1 MRLLVAIDGTDASE
15 GALDYALEMAS
26 RLDASLLLAFV
37 IEPAVRVT
45 TEEGSTQRLDGTEPI
60 DTDADD
66 DEADTQFVREAL
78 EDARTTGDR
87 LLHEAA
93 TRANAAGVDADT
105 RIVTGDPVETLLR
118 LAVEASTDG
127 IVVGHRSTANHADD
141 VGGSVAKALI
151 ERSSV
156 PVTVV
161 T

>member
-45 TEEGSTQRLDGTEPI
+45 TDEGSTQRLDGTEPI
-60 DTDADD
+60 DADTDD

-93 TRANAAGVDADT
+93 TRADAVGVDADT
-105 RIVTGDPVETLLR
+105 RIVTGDPVETLLG
-118 LAVEASTDG
+118 LAVETPADG
-127 IVVGHRSTANHADD
+127 IVVGHRSTASHGDD

>member
-45 TEEGSTQRLDGTEPI
+45 TEEGSTQRLDETEPI
-60 DTDADD
+60 DADADD
-66 DEADTQFVREAL
+66 DEADTRFVREAL

-93 TRANAAGVDADT
+93 TRADAAGVDADT

-118 LAVEASTDG
+118 LAVETPADG
-127 IVVGHRSTANHADD
+127 IVVGHRSTATHDD
-141 VGGSVAKALI
+141 VDGSVAKGLI